1 VVQPSEAPKRNSS
14 RLASS
19 KLAKIPIARCGE
31 VLLMRRFDMEPGELD
46 GVFKGCLSSGY
57 ADKVLGAFPLQK

>member
-1 VVQPSEAPKRNSS
+1 
-14 RLASS
+14 
-19 KLAKIPIARCGE
+19 
-31 VLLMRRFDMEPGELD
+31 MRRFDMEPGELD